1 MWGARR
7 GKEEDT
13 KGVLFCDGGF
23 GVDFWEGFEERAD
36 REPRDDDFLFGNL
49 FVNEDFFSVGFGHEE
64 VMTRGARPCCIY
76 FERIG
81 NDCDDRDGGCS
92 VEVPSN
98 HVRIDGVGVDDDIG
112 LVVGDELCDSF
123 LRFRNKGEGLREIL
137 LIGRSVNPSPDS
149 RGVGG
154 DLTISAD
161 E

>member
-13 KGVLFCDGGF
+13 KGVLFCDGCF

-36 REPRDDDFLFGNL
+36 REPRDVDFLFGNL
-49 FVNEDFFSVGFGHEE
+49 FVNEDFFSVVIGHEE

-81 NDCDDRDGGCS
+81 NDGDDRDGGCS

-98 HVRIDGVGVDDDIG
+98 HVRIDGVGVTMTSGWLSVMSFATAFSVLEIKGRG
-112 LVVGDELCDSF
+112 LEKSCL
-123 LRFRNKGEGLREIL
+123 
-137 LIGRSVNPSPDS
+137 SV
-149 RGVGG
+149 
-154 DLTISAD
+154 DL
-161 E
+161 